1 MMPINSGSFT
11 KALWPGVNSW
21 YGDAYDEFEVKWT
34 SLFDQY
40 TSRKAFEEDVGVSGF
55 GLLQVKPEGAAVTFD
70 TMTQGYLNRYTHI
83 VYASGFIITKE
94 MRDDDQYDVV
104 AEKRA
109 KGLAFSVRQT
119 YEVLGHNVYNR
130 AFNTSYTGGDGLCL
144 LNSAHTNVAGGTWAN
159 VPTVTSSLS
168 EASLEQARID
178 IMRYT
183 NDRGLRINV
192 MPQSLVIPPEL
203 EAEAH
208 RILKSKLRV
217 GTPNNDPNFIGQA
230 GMFPKGIVVTP
241 YLSSTTAW
249 FVRTNVQDG
258 MKYFEREAPDFSA
271 DNDWDTENAK
281 YKVMFRCSFGWTD
294 PKALYG
300 SAGV

>member
-1 MMPINSGSFT
+1 MVPINSGSFT

-21 YGDAYDEFEVKWT
+21 YGEAYEEQEVKWT
-34 SLFDQY
+34 SLYDQF
-40 TSRKAFEEDVGVSGF
+40 TSRRAFEEDVGVSGF
-55 GLLQVKPEGAAVTFD
+55 GLLQVKPEGSSVTFD
-70 TMTQGYLNRYTHI
+70 TMTQGFVTRYTHI
-83 VYASGFIITKE
+83 VYASGFVITKE

-109 KGLAFSVRQT
+109 KGLAYSVRQT
-119 YEVLGHNVYNR
+119 YEVVGHNIYNR
-130 AFNTSYTGGDGLCL
+130 AFNTNYTGGDGKAL
-144 LNSAHTNVAGGTWAN
+144 LVSDHPNVAGGTWSN
-159 VPTVTSSLS
+159 VPSVTSSLS

-192 MPQSLVIPPEL
+192 MPQSLIIPPEL

-217 GTPNNDPNFIGQA
+217 NTPNNDDNFIGGV
-230 GMFPKGIVVTP
+230 GMFPKGITVSP

-249 FVRTNVQDG
+249 FIRTNVKDG
-258 MKYFEREAPDFSA
+258 LKHFEREAPSFSA

-281 YKVMFRCSFGWTD
+281 YKVMFRCAFGWTD
-294 PKALYG
+294 GKSLYG